1 MTETGQVYKAFNQ
14 FQSSMTAIKKGDT
27 NPRFNSSFAGFDSVA
42 KVADGM
48 YKFDLSWTQ
57 RIESNENED
66 FVVTEVMH
74 SDGSKL
80 PPSIMR
86 LYFNKKT
93 ISNDG
98 KPVATMQQFMSAITY
113 ARRTSLM
120 AICGMST
127 NDKDGNDLSED
138 LDFENEDEEKKF
150 NLEQDT
156 SSQTNNILSPKDG
169 GKKKL
174 ASLLDNP
181 SGDAKNFQEYKD
193 ILIENIEDL
202 KSLKKLSD
210 LWVSAGQQYHT
221 WGMVLYDEKNKVK
234 DKDVCELFAS
244 KKNTLKKGV

>member
-1 MTETGQVYKAFNQ
+1 MTEVGQVYKAFNQ
-14 FQSSMTAIKKGDT
+14 FQRSMTAIEKGDK

-66 FVVTEVMH
+66 FVITEIMH

-80 PPSIMR
+80 QPSIMR

-98 KPVATMQQFMSAITY
+98 KPVATMQQFMSAVTY

-138 LDFENEDEEKKF
+138 LNFENEDEENEF
-150 NLEQDT
+150 NLQQDT
-156 SSQTNNILSPKDG
+156 SSNGKSLSPHSQ
-169 GKKKL
+169 KKKE
-174 ASLLDNP
+174 ASSPDSSI
-181 SGDAKNFQEYKD
+181 SGDGAKLTGIDKDIAECTDQISLRKLMNYTADQYKD
-193 ILIENIEDL
+193 NEDKLTNYPKIIEKFSKRKAELL
-202 KSLKKLSD
+202 KG
-210 LWVSAGQQYHT
+210 AT
-221 WGMVLYDEKNKVK
+221 
-234 DKDVCELFAS
+234 A
-244 KKNTLKKGV
+244 

>member
-1 MTETGQVYKAFNQ
+1 MTEVGQVYKAFNQ

-57 RIESNENED
+57 RIESNESED
-66 FVVTEVMH
+66 FVITEIMH

-80 PPSIMR
+80 KPSIMR

-98 KPVATMQQFMSAITY
+98 KPVATMQQFISAVTY

-138 LDFENEDEEKKF
+138 LNFENEDEENEF
-150 NLEQDT
+150 NLQQDT
-156 SSQTNNILSPKDG
+156 SSNGNSLSPHSQ
-169 GKKKL
+169 KKKEASSPDISISGDGAKL
-174 ASLLDNP
+174 TGIDKDIAECKDHASLRKLMNYTADQYNDNDDKLTNYP
-181 SGDAKNFQEYKD
+181 K
-193 ILIENIEDL
+193 IIEKFSKRKAELL
-202 KSLKKLSD
+202 KG
-210 LWVSAGQQYHT
+210 AT
-221 WGMVLYDEKNKVK
+221 
-234 DKDVCELFAS
+234 A
-244 KKNTLKKGV
+244 